1 MHGIAAQ
8 LRKSGIL
15 TLRQL
20 IATHNTFGT
29 HPGVDAHRN
38 NAACIHAGKP
48 GRRAA
53 LRPPLVL
60 SRRLL
65 ALGRLLRN
73 QDSRKG
79 KDT

>member
-15 TLRQL
+15 TLRHL
-20 IATHNTFGT
+20 IATRNTFGT
-29 HPGVDAHRN
+29 HPGADGHHN
-38 NAACIHAGKP
+38 NAACIYAGKP

-53 LRPPLVL
+53 LRPPLAQ

-65 ALGRLLRN
+65 AIGRLL
-73 QDSRKG
+73 
-79 KDT
+79 